1 MSVSDWLTIIGII
14 LAIFAIYP
22 STERTLIS
30 LKLIKSERWIITLS
44 LFFTL
49 YLIKFYE
56 ISDTLKFLRICTVEW
71 GFKSEN
77 WALIIFLLIL
87 SYSTWRILFNVSRC
101 LPNEKAINY
110 YAELIK
116 LNFEEFIRLFFKYE
130 RKSEKQENYE
140 TYKEIIF
147 NPKFLSEISFRIPDY
162 HNKLIQKMD
171 NEKFSLYFGQVINNK
186 ESIFYK
192 ELSQNDNSDLVQ
204 DYNEFLFELLHLN
217 PGRFI
222 DIGGLKLI
230 RSWYL
235 SHLQNEKIK
244 AIHSIYNY
252 TPELL
257 IDNYKNQLP
266 LYFHIQ
272 FIGLL
277 YNEAID
283 QKIDMSTLSAKYT
296 NMQSIFS
303 TMIEKIIDN
312 LNKETIERNTVEEYP
327 TNYHYLL
334 SKIFN
339 TIGHWFYSFIDD
351 DKYEDNNSLVIFI
364 PFCFGLS
371 ATELFKG
378 YEKGLITIDFI
389 SKRYNYEII
398 NIYFSPRLKQNLLLE
413 INDKCINIIPNEHIE
428 YIFKYCLND
437 RLALSYYDF
446 KNKDFSQ
453 PTIKDFEQERLEI
466 LYDFLK
472 KHSKI

>member
-14 LAIFAIYP
+14 LAIFAIYQ

-30 LKLIKSERWIITLS
+30 LKLFKGERWIIILS

-49 YLIKFYE
+49 YLIKFHE
-56 ISDTLKFLRICTVEW
+56 ISDTLKFLQIFTVEW

-77 WALIIFLLIL
+77 WALIIFILIL
-87 SYSTWRILFNVSRC
+87 TYSAWRILFNVSRC

-110 YAELIK
+110 YAVLIK

-130 RKSEKQENYE
+130 RKSEKLENYE
-140 TYKEIIF
+140 TYKKIIF

-192 ELSQNDNSDLVQ
+192 ELSQNDNSYLVQ

-230 RSWYL
+230 RNWYL
-235 SHLQNEKIK
+235 KHLQNEKIK
-244 AIHSIYNY
+244 ALHSIYNHS
-252 TPELL
+252 PELL

-283 QKIDMSTLSAKYT
+283 QKIDISTLSAKYN

-303 TMIEKIIDN
+303 T
-312 LNKETIERNTVEEYP
+312 TSV
-327 TNYHYLL
+327 H
-334 SKIFN
+334 
-339 TIGHWFYSFIDD
+339 
-351 DKYEDNNSLVIFI
+351 
-364 PFCFGLS
+364 
-371 ATELFKG
+371 
-378 YEKGLITIDFI
+378 
-389 SKRYNYEII
+389 
-398 NIYFSPRLKQNLLLE
+398 
-413 INDKCINIIPNEHIE
+413 
-428 YIFKYCLND
+428 
-437 RLALSYYDF
+437 
-446 KNKDFSQ
+446 
-453 PTIKDFEQERLEI
+453 
-466 LYDFLK
+466 
-472 KHSKI
+472 